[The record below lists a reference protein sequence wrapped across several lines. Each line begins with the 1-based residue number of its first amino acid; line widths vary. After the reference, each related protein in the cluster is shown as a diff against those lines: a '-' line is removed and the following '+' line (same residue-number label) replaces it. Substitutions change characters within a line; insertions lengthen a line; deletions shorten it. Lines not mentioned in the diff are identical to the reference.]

1 MSVLLF
7 PAMREGRFYKFWVY
21 IIASRT
27 GTLYTGM
34 SGFVDTRIAQHKS
47 GEMDGFT
54 KKYKCD
60 RLVYHEQYDDVYVAK
75 RRELQLKGW
84 RREKKIALI
93 EKRNPRWEDLA
104 ENWGKEIL
112 FRGQSMKKKS

>member
-1 MSVLLF
+1 
-7 PAMREGRFYKFWVY
+7 MREGRFYKFWVY

-60 RLVYHEQYDDVYVAK
+60 RLVYHEQYDERICGKAT
-75 RRELQLKGW
+75 RAAIERLAQRE
-84 RREKKIALI
+84 
-93 EKRNPRWEDLA
+93 EDC
-104 ENWGKEIL
+104 
-112 FRGQSMKKKS
+112 SH